1 MQVRE
6 IAPVF
11 SHSLDLKQKLHLPP
25 CQELPPMS
33 MSTSQLDYLFFGN
46 SGNFVDV
53 EDMIGIFSRSGKIS
67 FVSPADGLRR

>member
-1 MQVRE
+1 
-6 IAPVF
+6 
-11 SHSLDLKQKLHLPP
+11 
-25 CQELPPMS
+25 MS